1 MSSPK
6 PISRAEAQE
15 QTRELILQTAEEL
28 FIANGFHA
36 TTVAQIASKAVRT
49 QGSIYGNF
57 ASKDALCLE
66 VIRRRYLKS
75 FTDLGISLATA
86 SSLDAKL
93 DLLTEWWETL
103 TSQHDLTFLV
113 AEYMLAAWRDPA
125 QRASMLEYVG
135 LIKSVVGS
143 IIIENFG
150 AVDDGSFLEMTDVAT
165 ISMLS
170 LGSGLAVGRATGI
183 ATVNE
188 SSFGFT
194 ETIKLWKTKL
204 QDSAVASR

>member
-36 TTVAQIASKAVRT
+36 TTVAQIAAKAVRT

-66 VIRRRYLKS
+66 VIRRRYLQS
-75 FTDLGISLATA
+75 FTDLGMSLAA
-86 SSLDAKL
+86 ANSLDDKL
-93 DLLTEWWETL
+93 DLLTDWWEAL

-113 AEYMLAAWRDPA
+113 AEYMIAAWRDPA
-125 QRASMLEYVG
+125 QRASMLDYVG

-143 IIIENFG
+143 IITENFG

-165 ISMLS
+165 ISVLS

-204 QDSAVASR
+204 QRTAESRQ